1 MTFTVMIPNKVSL
14 NKIYSGIHFR
24 TRSKHKNDYHLAV
37 VAAKV
42 PRYNGPYP
50 VSTHYHF
57 RLNGSRLDISNHS
70 YMQKMIEDGLV
81 SAGIIAEDDQKHV
94 AQIIMT
100 GEYVPK
106 GKGQNEVEITITPY
120 ENAILRIPTTDK
132 RRQKLPNSTT
142 T

>member
-1 MTFTVMIPNKVSL
+1 
-14 NKIYSGIHFR
+14 
-24 TRSKHKNDYHLAV
+24 
-37 VAAKV
+37 
-42 PRYNGPYP
+42 
-50 VSTHYHF
+50 
-57 RLNGSRLDISNHS
+57 
-70 YMQKMIEDGLV
+70 MIEDGLV